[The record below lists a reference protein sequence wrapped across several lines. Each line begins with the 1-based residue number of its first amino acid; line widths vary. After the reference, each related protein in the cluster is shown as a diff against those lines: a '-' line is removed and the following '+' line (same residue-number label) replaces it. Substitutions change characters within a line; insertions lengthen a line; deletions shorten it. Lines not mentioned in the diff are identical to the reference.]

1 MDGVNLS
8 ADLVGRVID
17 GRYPLL
23 RWLGGSDGSGVF
35 LTELDGPGSERVAIK
50 IVAASYASA
59 QAQLARWSE
68 AAKLSHPH
76 LMKLLRSGRD
86 QIDTMGIVYSVTEC
100 ADEVLADIL
109 KERALKPD
117 EVKELLIPVLD
128 VLFYLHGRGYVHG
141 HLKPSNILV
150 VRNQLLLSGDGLQVA
165 GEPGKWFRGL
175 TAYDAPETGDEM
187 MSAAEDVWSLG
198 MLLVA
203 ALTQGPLEW
212 DRYGGKEPKVPEGI
226 PQPFGRMSR
235 ECLRLE
241 PKRRCTLV
249 DLNKA
254 RFEQVH
260 PESGTTERRWAVAEG
275 SSDAAI
281 KRRGRKVIMAGIVVA
296 VLLAI
301 FGMEFFGGHSGSGP
315 AQKPVG
321 AVGFEMGRPSVAAKQ
336 KAQARRETQKPAA
349 SQNAVGTTGSA
360 VVSAPQES
368 AQALSA
374 SPASTPPMPTT
385 AGSGAT
391 VQRVMPEAPQSALH
405 TIHGTVRVRIAMA
418 VDASGKVTDATFV
431 DAGPSKYFARLAM
444 AAAQKWRFAPGAAG
458 KRVVEFDF
466 RQTGVEVAPPL
477 GT

>member
-1 MDGVNLS
+1 MSIS
-8 ADLVGRVID
+8 ADWVGRVID

-35 LTELDGPGSERVAIK
+35 LTELDGAGSQRVAIK
-50 IVAASYASA
+50 IAAANYASA

-76 LMKLLRSGRD
+76 LMALLRMGRD
-86 QIDTMGIVYSVTEC
+86 QVDTAGVVYSVTEC

-141 HLKPSNILV
+141 HLKPSNVLV

-175 TAYDAPETGDEM
+175 TAYDAPETGEEM
-187 MSAAEDVWSLG
+187 MSPAEDVWSLG

-203 ALTQGPLEW
+203 ALTQAPLEW
-212 DRYGGKEPKVPEGI
+212 DRYSGKEPKVPEGI
-226 PQPFGRMSR
+226 PQPFARMAR
-235 ECLRLE
+235 ECLRLD
-241 PKRRCTLV
+241 PKQRCTLV

-260 PESGTTERRWAVAEG
+260 ADSKTVERRWALPEG
-275 SSDAAI
+275 KSEAAI
-281 KRRGRKVIMAGIVVA
+281 KRRGRIVIVAGAIVA

-301 FGMEFFGGHSGSGP
+301 FGIMHFGGGP
-315 AQKPVG
+315 AGAPAEKP
-321 AVGFEMGRPSVAAKQ
+321 AIANPSEAGNPAATAKKTVKKSA
-336 KAQARRETQKPAA
+336 KAGPEVRKPAA
-349 SQNAVGTTGSA
+349 ELPMTG
-360 VVSAPQES
+360 E
-368 AQALSA
+368 AQAQSA
-374 SPASTPPMPTT
+374 SARSEPTATTT
-385 AGSGAT
+385 ASGAI
-391 VQRVMPEAPQSALH
+391 VQRVLPEAPQSALN
-405 TIHGTVRVRIAMA
+405 TIHGTVRVKIAMA
-418 VDASGKVTDATFV
+418 VDASGNVTDVTFA

-444 AAAQKWRFAPGAAG
+444 AAAQKWRFAAGAAG
-458 KRVVEFDF
+458 NRVVQFNF
-466 RQTGVEVAPPL
+466 RQTGVDAAVE
-477 GT
+477 

>member
-212 DRYGGKEPKVPEGI
+212 DRYSGKEPKVPEGI
-226 PQPFGRMSR
+226 PQPFARMAR
-235 ECLRLE
+235 ECLRLDA
-241 PKRRCTLV
+241 KQRCTLV

-281 KRRGRKVIMAGIVVA
+281 NRRGRKVIMAGIVVA

-315 AQKPVG
+315 AQKP
-321 AVGFEMGRPSVAAKQ
+321 AVVNRGKLRRPTVAAKQ
-336 KAQARRETQKPAA
+336 RAQARRETQKPAA

-368 AQALSA
+368 AQPSREQAV
-374 SPASTPPMPTT
+374 PTT
-385 AGSGAT
+385 AASGAT
-391 VQRVMPEAPQSALH
+391 VQRVMPEAPQSALN

-418 VDASGKVTDATFV
+418 VDASGNVTDATFAN
-431 DAGPSKYFARLAM
+431 AGPSKYFARLAM

-458 KRVVEFDF
+458 NRVVEFDF
-466 RQTGVEVAPPL
+466 RQTGVDVAVQ
-477 GT
+477 